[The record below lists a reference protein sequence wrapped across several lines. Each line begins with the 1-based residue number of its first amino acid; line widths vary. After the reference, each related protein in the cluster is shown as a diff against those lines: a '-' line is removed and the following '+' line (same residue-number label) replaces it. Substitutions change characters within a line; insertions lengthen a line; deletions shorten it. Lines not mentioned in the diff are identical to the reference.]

1 MQAETVTPCE
11 VTANGD
17 PVLNV
22 KRRSTAI
29 RSRLTVRQRLF
40 DLLDNGSD
48 GPLTV
53 VNGPAG
59 MGKTALLST
68 WIEAGAAP
76 GRVAW
81 LSLEAGDDRPEV
93 FWAYVVAGL
102 ELSESEPT
110 APHRPEPPEPPG
122 SPGSDRVARLC
133 ECLAARAEPSV
144 LVLDNTDA
152 IGPGEVADGLDYLIR
167 HAGRQLRVLAL
178 GRGTPALPLHRYR
191 LAGWV
196 TEIGPSDL
204 AFTTSEAGALLAA
217 HGVSIPASGVRLL
230 TGRTEGW
237 AAGLRLAALAL
248 QGKPAADAERIVRGF
263 GGGRPDVAEYF
274 IAEVL
279 DHQPPEVRDFL
290 LTTSVADELSAE
302 LAAALSGRADCAQ
315 ILRDLAGAQVFVTG
329 SETGRYRYH
338 PLFRDVLRSRIRHDL
353 PDRVPQL
360 HRDAAHLLLD
370 DEQPVAAAVQA
381 AAAGDWAQA
390 SSLVVEHL
398 AIGRLMVGDDGAR
411 LGEVFERMPAETTG
425 AAPSVVR
432 AAMAVAANRERAG
445 AYHLSRAN
453 ILEAPDSLAIR
464 LAIAT
469 LRAVVASAG
478 LEVDRTVSAAATVA
492 VLAGKLAEA
501 GRPVPPD
508 LLAAVLAAKGS
519 MLLWSGQLTGS
530 EDSLTEALR
539 AAEAAGLHLLRVQI
553 LGEIA
558 LLNAIHGRLR
568 RASRSAHSA
577 SQLADQ
583 LGLADKDRPAVIDA
597 AFAWIHTERWDVD
610 AARRHV
616 RSVNARDDPLAVAV
630 LTAVRDRRGPGQLSA
645 SHAPDMPR
653 PPWLTAGGTDA
664 DPVVADWPMPTLA
677 GRVDSWLRTAA
688 EQLDLGRSEL
698 ATRSL
703 DRALTLAAPENL
715 RRPIVQAP
723 LRLRRLIRQNPEL
736 TRRHG
741 WLGPD
746 ATGIPN
752 DDPSTPTLVEP
763 LTNREREVLHH
774 LAALLSTEEIAQA
787 MFVSVNTVKTHIRG
801 VLRKLS
807 AGRRNDAIRRARE
820 MGLL

>member
-1 MQAETVTPCE
+1 MHVETVTPCE
-11 VTANGD
+11 ATDNRD
-17 PVLNV
+17 PLLNA
-22 KRRSTAI
+22 KLRSTAI
-29 RSRLTVRQRLF
+29 RSRLTARRRLF
-40 DLLDNGSD
+40 DLLDKSID
-48 GPLTV
+48 GPLTI

-59 MGKTALLST
+59 MGKTALVST
-68 WIEAGAAP
+68 WIEAAP
-76 GRVAW
+76 GHVSW
-81 LSLEAGDDRPEV
+81 LSLEAGDERPEV
-93 FWAYVVAGL
+93 FWTYVVACLTLGDA
-102 ELSESEPT
+102 EST
-110 APHRPEPPEPPG
+110 AGRRPEPPESLDG
-122 SPGSDRVARLC
+122 DCVARLC
-133 ECLAARAEPSV
+133 EVLTARAEPSV
-144 LVLDNTDA
+144 LVLDNIEL
-152 IGPGEVADGLDYLIR
+152 IGPGEVADGLDFLIR
-167 HAGRQLRVLAL
+167 HAGPQLRVLAL
-178 GRGTPALPLHRYR
+178 GRGAPALPLHRYR

-196 TEIGPSDL
+196 TEIGPADL

-217 HGVSIPASGVRLL
+217 HGVTLPAGGVRLL
-230 TGRTEGW
+230 TERTEGW

-248 QGKPAADAERIVRGF
+248 HGKSAGDAERIVRGF
-263 GGGRPDVAEYF
+263 GGERPDIAEYF
-274 IAEVL
+274 TAEVL
-279 DHQPPEVRDFL
+279 DHQPADLREFL
-290 LTTSVADELSAE
+290 LTSSVADELSPE
-302 LAAALSGRADCAQ
+302 LAAALSGRGDA
-315 ILRDLAGAQVFVTG
+315 AQVLRSLANAQAFVTE
-329 SETGRYRYH
+329 SDTGRYRYH
-338 PLFRDVLRSRIRHDL
+338 PLFRDTLRTRIRHDL
-353 PDRVPQL
+353 SDRVPQL

-370 DEQPVAAAVQA
+370 DGQPIAAARQA
-381 AAAGDWAQA
+381 ALAGDWAHA

-398 AIGRLMVGDDGAR
+398 AIGRLMVGNDKGR
-411 LGEVFERMPAETTG
+411 LGEMFEHMPVETDG

-432 AAMAVAANRERAG
+432 AAMAVAANQEQAG

-453 ILEAPDSLAIR
+453 TRDAGGSLAIC

-478 LEVDRTVSAAATVA
+478 LEVDRTVSAAATA
-492 VLAGKLAEA
+492 AGLSAKLADA

-508 LLAAVLAAKGS
+508 LLATVLTAKGA
-519 MLLWSGQLTGS
+519 MLLWSGQLNGS

-539 AAEAAGLHLLRVQI
+539 AAEAAGLHHLRIQI
-553 LGEIA
+553 MGEIA

-568 RASRSAHSA
+568 RASRSACSA
-577 SQLADQ
+577 SQLADR

-630 LTAVRDRRGPGQLSA
+630 LSAVRDRRGPGPGLLSTSA
-645 SHAPDMPR
+645 SPDLPR
-653 PPWLTAGGTDA
+653 PPWLTQGGTGA
-664 DPVVADWPMPTLA
+664 DLTVAQRSMPTLA
-677 GRVDSWLRTAA
+677 GRVDGWLRTAA

-752 DDPSTPTLVEP
+752 DDRSTPTLVEP

-807 AGRRNDAIRRARE
+807 AARRNDAIRRARE
-820 MGLL
+820 IGLL